1 MERLITGPSI
11 ARTTMIKFFRRHRGA
26 FLITLTFIIIISFSL
41 WGGWRADA
49 GYEKK
54 ALPTDH
60 ALTIFGKEHTIAD
73 VQRSNTSLQI
83 AQFYMQTYELPSML
97 MMLSSDGGFGGGGMD
112 RLVNLFI
119 VRHLMDELGIRA
131 SDAEARAALEK
142 LPSLVD
148 QQTGKFD
155 ITRAQRLEEFANSQG
170 FESKDLLG
178 IMKDTIGLQ
187 KLQEL
192 VTQSYTASPLAAE
205 KQYASSSHTIKGSK
219 IAFETEA
226 FKKTAIVTEDEIKKY
241 YEENKENYTTVE
253 KRAVNYVAF
262 ENPKNLDKKPL
273 EERQKAQNEQVQR
286 VNSFNDLT
294 MKQKKSLQDAAKQAG
309 AKIETLAAFSQAE
322 PPEAFKAES
331 SLVETIFAR
340 AKDSKTPPDAV
351 EGTNGWYVFEITKIE
366 EPKQQGLA
374 EVKDKIK
381 DVLIGQKADEARSKA
396 VNEARSALNE
406 SLKVGKKIEDLVKE
420 KKLTL
425 EALPDIDVGA
435 PPQEVPNAFLIAR
448 EAGQT
453 AAGRVSK
460 AVDYDKGT
468 LLIYVSA
475 KELRKRPDG
484 ADRRKNQ
491 ADSLSQQERMC
502 LFQAW
507 FKKKRDEARV
517 VNKLAAAS

>member
-1 MERLITGPSI
+1 MERLIARPST
-11 ARTTMIKFFRRHRGA
+11 ARTTMLEFFRRHRGA
-26 FLITLTFIIIISFSL
+26 FLITLTVIIIISFSF
-41 WGGWRADA
+41 WGGWRTDA

-60 ALTIFGKEHTIAD
+60 ALTIFGKELTIAD
-73 VQRSNTSLQI
+73 VQRANTSLQI
-83 AQFYMQTYELPSML
+83 AQFYMQAYELPSML

-119 VRHLMDELGIRA
+119 ARHLMEELGIRA

-142 LPSLVD
+142 LPSL
-148 QQTGKFD
+148 QENGKFD
-155 ITRAQRLEEFANSQG
+155 ISRGQRLEELANSQG

-192 VTQSYTASPLAAE
+192 VTESYTASPLAAE
-205 KQYASSSHTIKGSK
+205 KQYASSNHTIKGSK
-219 IAFETEA
+219 ITFETES
-226 FKKTAIVTEDEIKKY
+226 FKKAATVTDDEIKKY
-241 YEENKENYTTVE
+241 YEENKENYKTVE
-253 KRAVNYVAF
+253 KRAVNYVVF
-262 ENPKNLDKKPL
+262 ENPKDLDKKPL

-286 VNSFNDLT
+286 VNTFNDLT
-294 MKQKKSLQDAAKQAG
+294 MKQKKSFQEAAKQTG

-322 PPEAFKAES
+322 PPEALKAES
-331 SLVETIFAR
+331 SLIEMIFAR
-340 AKDSKTPPDAV
+340 AKDSKTPPEAV
-351 EGTNGWYVFEITKIE
+351 EGTNGWYVFEVTKVE
-366 EPKQQGLA
+366 EPKQQELA

-396 VNEARSALNE
+396 VNEARTALNE
-406 SLKVGKKIEDLVKE
+406 GLKAGKKIEDLAKE
-420 KKLTL
+420 KNLNL

-453 AAGRVSK
+453 APGSVSK

-468 LLIYVSA
+468 LLIYVST

-484 ADRRKNQ
+484 ADRRQSQ
-491 ADSLSQQERMC
+491 AESLSQQERMS

-507 FKKKRDEARV
+507 FKKKHDEAKV
-517 VNKLAAAS
+517 VNKLATAS